1 MEDKLILEL
10 EEILEL
16 PNGTLQLNTHLNS
29 LESWD
34 SMAKLSLI
42 VLLSDTYDKKTS
54 NDDLKQFKTI
64 QDIFNFIKK

>member
-16 PNGTLQLNTHLNS
+16 PNGTLKLNTFLNT

-42 VLLSDTYDKKTS
+42 VLLSDTYGRKTS
-54 NDDLKQFKTI
+54 NDDLKLFNTI
-64 QDIFNFIKK
+64 QDIINFIKK